1 LASAADTSDDE
12 PFWNGLAD
20 VERDVEIDRVAF
32 TFVAE
37 VVVASD
43 AAVDVDLLCDAVA
56 ADLGAVAENS
66 RCALVSTTALVG
78 RYEKHSPEWEAEAEK
93 LRAERA
99 RFRKHLRRRRERQE
113 AKARAD
119 QDEFQRELDEA
130 AAEQEYDDEGDL
142 GLDGETGR
150 ASCFPRRTW
159 RTAPRWTP

>member
-93 LRAERA
+93 LRAGARQVPQAPAPPPRA
-99 RFRKHLRRRRERQE
+99 PGG
-113 AKARAD
+113 
-119 QDEFQRELDEA
+119 
-130 AAEQEYDDEGDL
+130 EGE
-142 GLDGETGR
+142 GGSG
-150 ASCFPRRTW
+150 
-159 RTAPRWTP
+159 